1 MEIVVDS
8 NIVFSAILNSK
19 GKIGQILTIGARHF
33 EFYSINLLKV
43 EILNHKTKIQN
54 ISGFNNEQF
63 EECFAIITSKIR
75 FVNEILLSNK
85 DLNTA
90 LDLTYD
96 IDENDTLFVALA
108 NHLNAKLWTGDKKLE
123 KGLKKKEY
131 HRILSTDEMFN
142 IFMLE
147 QLKKG
152 KH

>member
-1 MEIVVDS
+1 MKIVVDS

-19 GKIGQILTIGARHF
+19 GKIGQILTIGAKHF
-33 EFYSINLLKV
+33 EFYSINLLKA
-43 EILNHKTKIQN
+43 EILNHKIKIQN

-63 EECFAIITSKIR
+63 EECFSIITSKIR

-85 DLNTA
+85 DLKTA
-90 LDLTYD
+90 LNLTHD

-108 NHLNAKLWTGDKKLE
+108 NHLNAKLWTGDKKLK

-131 HRILSTDEMFN
+131 HRILSTAEMYD
-142 IFMLE
+142 IFILE